1 MVCKR
6 DYSFPVVTGDE
17 EVSVMADQK
26 ALYESISRR
35 GVEGSREASAR
46 RQRTVMFVLVGLL
59 LAVAAASLFVTG
71 GNAQRP
77 TTMTIDLSHNTDM
90 R

>member
-1 MVCKR
+1 MVSKR

-17 EVSVMADQK
+17 EVTVMADQK
-26 ALYESISRR
+26 ALCESISRR
-35 GVEGSREASAR
+35 GVEGLREASAR
-46 RQRTVMFVLVGLL
+46 RQRTVMIVLVGLL

-71 GNAQRP
+71 GDVQRP
-77 TTMTIDLSHNTDM
+77 TTIDLSHNTHT